1 MQLTSRRTTLGLV
14 SAAIVVTMTGV
25 TTWALAGTTTT
36 GGPAAAPEV
45 HLIVGYKNGGDSGRS
60 VQLMNALGARR
71 TSAGAGE
78 QALDALQASTLQVPA
93 ASSTALIA
101 SLESDPNVAYVEVDH
116 VRTVAEVTPND
127 PMYTRNLQPELK
139 EVNLPAAWEVTTG
152 SAVKVAVIDTGVSIK
167 GDLTGAVQP
176 GYDFVNNDS
185 NPADDFGHGTTV
197 ASLIAARGNNK
208 KGMAGV
214 CWQCQILPVK
224 VLNSSG
230 SGYDSTIAK
239 GITWAVQH
247 GAKIINMSLGGP
259 AASSVLADAVSYANV
274 NGVLVVAAAGNGNT
288 SAKSYPAAYG
298 DVLAVGATKR
308 CPNFATDPTCTA
320 QTTEKASFSN
330 YNSATS
336 KYVDVAAPG
345 IVTGMD
351 NNGNYNTGEA
361 GTSFSA
367 PIVSGIAGLVKT
379 KNPGYSGWSI
389 GHAIQASSAD
399 IGTWVTSGKVNA
411 GGALTVGTD
420 VTAPTSTGINYASS
434 AKLRGTLT
442 VTPLKIADN
451 WSGIRVV
458 QLWVDG
464 VFKGYA
470 KASPWGVKWN
480 SAGRNGNV
488 KLQLRIFDKAGNAT
502 VIDRT
507 VIADNTAPA
516 VKVTKA
522 PKNKS
527 KIKGTVKIYYTGSDK
542 YGISR
547 YQLLVNGK
555 VVQTHS
561 TTSVAFSFVA
571 SKYPKTNIRV
581 QVRAYDVAGNSR
593 TTTALVY
600 HR

>member
-1 MQLTSRRTTLGLV
+1 MQLTSRRTVLGLA
-14 SAAIVVTMTGV
+14 SAAVVITLTGA
-25 TTWALAGTTTT
+25 TTWALAGTTTS
-36 GGPAAAPEV
+36 GASAAPPV
-45 HLIVGYKNGGDSGRS
+45 HLIVGYKNGGDTGRS
-60 VQLMNALGARR
+60 IQLMSAMGARR
-71 TSAGAGE
+71 TAAGAGA
-78 QALDALQASTLQVPA
+78 QALDALQATTVQVPA
-93 ASSTALIA
+93 TSSASLIA
-101 SLESDPNVAYVEVDH
+101 SLKSDPNVAYVEVDH
-116 VRTVAEVTPND
+116 VRKVAEVAPND
-127 PMYTRNLQPELK
+127 PVYTENLQPELK
-139 EVNLPAAWEVTTG
+139 EVNLPAAWETTTG
-152 SAVKVAVIDTGVSIK
+152 SAVKIAVIDTGVSIK
-167 GDLTGAVQP
+167 GDLVGAVGG

-185 NPADDFGHGTTV
+185 TATDDYGHGTTV
-197 ASLIAARGNNK
+197 ASLIAARGNNGQ
-208 KGMAGV
+208 GMAGV
-214 CWQCQILPVK
+214 CWQCQIQPVK
-224 VLNSSG
+224 VLDSSG
-230 SGYDSTIAK
+230 NGYDSTIAK
-239 GITWAVQH
+239 GITYAVQN

-259 AASSVLADAVSYANV
+259 EYSQVLADAVAYANV
-274 NGVLVVAAAGNGNT
+274 NGVLVVAAAGNSNT
-288 SAKSYPAAYG
+288 SAKSYPAAFG
-298 DVLAVGATKR
+298 DVLAVGATNR
-308 CPNFATDPTCTA
+308 CPNFDTDPTCTA
-320 QTTEKASFSN
+320 GTTDRAPFSN

-345 IVTGMD
+345 IVAGMD

-367 PIVSGIAGLVKT
+367 PIVSGIAGLLKTVK
-379 KNPGYSGWSI
+379 PSYSGWSL
-389 GHAIQASSAD
+389 GNAIQASSTP
-399 IGTWVTSGKVNA
+399 IGSWVYSGKVNA
-411 GGALTVGTD
+411 AKSFTIATD
-420 VTAPTSTGINYASS
+420 VTAPTSTGINYASY
-434 AKLRGTLT
+434 AKTRGTLT

-488 KLQLRIFDKAGNAT
+488 KLQLRIYDKASN
-502 VIDRT
+502 VKVLDRT
-507 VIADNTAPA
+507 VVADNTAPA

-527 KIKGTVKIYYTGSDK
+527 KVKGTVKVYYTGSDK

-561 TTSVAFSFVA
+561 TTKVAFSFVA

-593 TTTALVY
+593 ITTALVY